1 MACLA
6 LLANGDGYSDVY
18 EEVGLWLFAL
28 LLKIHGLR
36 EVKKDRFTILQMRK
50 LKFTIAEISS

>member
-6 LLANGDGYSDVY
+6 LLANGEGYSDVY
-18 EEVGLWLFAL
+18 EAVGLWLFAL

-36 EVKKDRFTILQMRK
+36 EVKKRQIYHFTDEKTKVYNSRD
-50 LKFTIAEISS
+50 